1 MLRILRESDYKK
13 YEWLL
18 ENHPPVCICHVER
31 LKLLYKPM
39 PWDAELG
46 RDVKENIARKK
57 SIERLTD
64 MWCDELQRHRL
75 TAYRKKLEAQQPE
88 FLRRKADSLE
98 KIMNTE
104 QELGIEMTVTK
115 EEA

>member
-18 ENHPPVCICHVER
+18 EK

-39 PWDAELG
+39 PWDAEPG

-57 SIERLTD
+57 R
-64 MWCDELQRHRL
+64 
-75 TAYRKKLEAQQPE
+75 
-88 FLRRKADSLE
+88 
-98 KIMNTE
+98 
-104 QELGIEMTVTK
+104 
-115 EEA
+115 